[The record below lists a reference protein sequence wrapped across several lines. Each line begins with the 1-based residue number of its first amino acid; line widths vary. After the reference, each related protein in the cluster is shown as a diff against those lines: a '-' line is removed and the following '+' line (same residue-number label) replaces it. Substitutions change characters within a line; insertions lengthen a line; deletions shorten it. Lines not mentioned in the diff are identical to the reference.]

1 MIRQDAETR
10 QRERDLKAELRA
22 LQKPA
27 KEAARLERK
36 AREKARPK
44 REKRVEHKPD
54 PVKANRGRV
63 RDNAYLAYLRRQ
75 PCCVG
80 PLMHDPCEGRTDP
93 AHLRFTDR
101 SVGRVNPGMGRK
113 SDDRWCLPVCRKHH
127 DAQHAYGNEAKWWAQ
142 VVKADPNALAAA
154 FYADFQSQGKAA

>member
-1 MIRQDAETR
+1 MIRQDADTR
-10 QRERDLKAELRA
+10 ARKAALRAELRE
-22 LQKPA
+22 LEKPER
-27 KEAARLERK
+27 EARADVRK
-36 AREKARPK
+36 AQRQARPK
-44 REKRVEHKPD
+44 REQRVEHKPD

-63 RDNAYLAYLRRQ
+63 RDNAFLAFLRRQ

-80 PLMHDPCEGRTDP
+80 PLMRDPCEGRTDP

-113 SDDRWCLPVCRKHH
+113 SDDRWCLPLCRKHH

-142 VVKADPNALAAA
+142 VVGADPNALAVA
-154 FYADFQSQGKAA
+154 FYTAFQSQGKAA